1 MPASSSSAGRSRS
14 TSGVEPTPARLLLS
28 AATQL
33 ESLEPDLARE
43 TYLEALAA
51 AIWETGPEGRAELDC
66 RGQSG
71 RRRPARRRA
80 PRALD
85 LVLDAL
91 AVRLTRGL
99 RRRPRPLL
107 TSALAAV
114 ETLDVG
120 PTDVDRVLWLAGNRA
135 AGIIATE
142 VWDYDAGRRLA
153 ERQVRVARDAGALVQ
168 LQFALNFLANNVVLS
183 GDLPRQS
190 PLLEED
196 RLVSKMTGRAAHR
209 LHRTSSSK
217 RSEATRNERRS
228 SSRARPRST
237 GRAGSSTSRA
247 TQPPC
252 CTTASVATSA
262 RSSTPSGSS
271 SLTCSATRRLCC
283 PNWPR
288 QHREQTTSL
297 RSGVRSR
304 GYRRVSRVTP
314 TAWALAAEARVCA
327 FASEG
332 AAAEAF
338 HRDSIG
344 LLETTSLRVDLARG
358 HLLYGEWLRREGR
371 RGEARHELRLA
382 EHMLAEMGI
391 VAFAE
396 RARRE
401 LLATGERL
409 RKRTTS
415 AAGSLTTQEV
425 HIARLVQQGLS
436 NPEIGTR
443 LFLSARTVEWH
454 LRNVF
459 GKVGI
464 SSRRQLRDV
473 DLDAHVAA
481 P

>member
-1 MPASSSSAGRSRS
+1 MAGGQPSR
-14 TSGVEPTPARLLLS
+14 GNHRN
-28 AATQL
+28 
-33 ESLEPDLARE
+33 
-43 TYLEALAA
+43 
-51 AIWETGPEGRAELDC
+51 
-66 RGQSG
+66 RG
-71 RRRPARRRA
+71 
-80 PRALD
+80 L
-85 LVLDAL
+85 
-91 AVRLTRGL
+91 GL
-99 RRRPRPLL
+99 RRRPEVGGAA
-107 TSALAAV
+107 SA
-114 ETLDVG
+114 
-120 PTDVDRVLWLAGNRA
+120 RR
-135 AGIIATE
+135 
-142 VWDYDAGRRLA
+142 AGR
-153 ERQVRVARDAGALVQ
+153 GALVQ

-183 GDLPRQS
+183 GDLPAAVA
-190 PLLEED
+190 LLEED
-196 RLVSKMTGRAAHR
+196 RLVSKMTGVPPIAFTGVLVEAFRGNEE
-209 LHRTSSSK
+209 RTSKLVAS
-217 RSEATRNERRS
+217 
-228 SSRARPRST
+228 
-237 GRAGSSTSRA
+237 
-247 TQPPC
+247 
-252 CTTASVATSA
+252 TTAEHGQGRIVDFASYAAAVLYNGIGRHERVLEYALRVFESDVLGYQTLVLPELAEAASRTDNEPLLRRALAWVSA
-262 RSSTPSGSS
+262 
-271 SLTCSATRRLCC
+271 C
-283 PNWPR
+283 
-288 QHREQTTSL
+288 
-297 RSGVRSR
+297 
-304 GYRRVSRVTP
+304 SRVTP